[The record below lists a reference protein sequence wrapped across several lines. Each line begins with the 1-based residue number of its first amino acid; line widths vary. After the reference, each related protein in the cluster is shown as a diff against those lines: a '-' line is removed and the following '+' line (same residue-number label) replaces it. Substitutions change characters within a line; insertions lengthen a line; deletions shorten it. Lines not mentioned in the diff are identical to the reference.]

1 MSSLDAQLGEN
12 RGSKAGPKP
21 GQGHRSRTSPSG
33 RQGFRRLLPYLG
45 RHKKRLFVGLLLV
58 PVFTL
63 VQLSIPWVI
72 RGALNTLEQI
82 GKGEQRMDT
91 RYWVALAGALMGL
104 WAIYGIVR
112 LISRY
117 LIIGLSRQIEEEI
130 KDDLFDHLLHLPV
143 SFFDQARIGDLI
155 SRANQDIELLR
166 FMAGPALFFGLTMVI
181 MVPLAFGV
189 LAYLSL
195 PLGILT
201 VGLYSLVAL
210 GLIRVFPK
218 LAVLSRKVQDT
229 QGDASARAQEDF
241 SGIRVLQS
249 FAREEATK
257 KAYAKVAT
265 DCLEAQVAMAKT
277 RGVLHALFMS
287 SSSLGLLALVG
298 VALVDPLPP
307 SDLFP
312 AMLYV
317 LQLSWPLMI
326 IGWILQTWHRAKAA
340 ADRLDEVFE
349 VPLEESLPEEDSPKP
364 SFEDHPAICANHLT
378 FFYEGKAKP
387 ALKDLDFCIPT
398 GGTLGLVG
406 PIGAGKTTFISLLT
420 RLYDPPRGMLFVG
433 GVDVRDL
440 SLRTLRST
448 VSLAPQDPFLF
459 SDTLKNNILFAEE
472 NREKEPLPD
481 GQRIDHLLEE
491 SRLGRDLEAFPGGL
505 DQVIGERGV
514 TLSGGQK
521 QRTSLARALAPR
533 RPILVLDDTLS
544 AVDHA
549 TEKHILES
557 LNQRNQAQTRIL
569 VAHRLEAVRGA
580 DLILV
585 LDEGEVIEQGTHQDL
600 LAQNGWYAR
609 TWRQQQEEGE
619 A

>member
-1 MSSLDAQLGEN
+1 MDQAYWLSLAA
-12 RGSKAGPKP
+12 S
-21 GQGHRSRTSPSG
+21 
-33 RQGFRRLLPYLG
+33 
-45 RHKKRLFVGLLLV
+45 LV
-58 PVFTL
+58 
-63 VQLSIPWVI
+63 
-72 RGALNTLEQI
+72 
-82 GKGEQRMDT
+82 
-91 RYWVALAGALMGL
+91 GL
-104 WAIYGIVR
+104 WAVYGIVR

-117 LIIGLSRQIEEEI
+117 LIIGISRQIEEEM
-130 KDDLFDHLLHLPV
+130 KNDLFNHLLHLPV
-143 SFFDQARIGDLI
+143 SFFDKARIGDLI
-155 SRANQDIELLR
+155 SRANQDVELLR
-166 FMAGPALFFGLTMVI
+166 FMAGPALFFGLTMII
-181 MVPLAFGV
+181 MVPMAFGV

-201 VGLYSLVAL
+201 VALYSLVAI

-218 LAVLSRKVQDT
+218 LAALSRKVQDT
-229 QGDASARAQEDF
+229 QGDASAKAQEDF

-277 RGVLHALFMS
+277 RGFLHALFMS

-349 VPLEESLPEEDSPKP
+349 VPLEESLSERNAPKP
-364 SFEDHPAICANHLT
+364 DFKKKNAICANHLT
-378 FFYEGKAKP
+378 FRYNEKTNP

-398 GGTLGLVG
+398 GKTLGLVG

-440 SLRTLRST
+440 PLETLRSL

-472 NREKEPLPD
+472 NGDQDPLPD
-481 GQRIDHLLEE
+481 GQRVDHLLEE
-491 SRLGRDLEAFPGGL
+491 SRLGRDLESFPGGL

-544 AVDHA
+544 AVDHE

-557 LNQRNQAQTRIL
+557 LNQRTQAQTRIL
-569 VAHRLEAVRGA
+569 VAHRLEAVRRA

-585 LDEGEVIEQGTHQDL
+585 LDEGQVVEQGTHEEL
-600 LAQNGWYAR
+600 LARNGWYAH
-609 TWRQQQEEGE
+609 TWRQQQEEE
-619 A
+619 AGQ

>member
-1 MSSLDAQLGEN
+1 MSSLDAQLGAP
-12 RGSKAGPKP
+12 GSGPAQT
-21 GQGHRSRTSPSG
+21 GPSG

-45 RHKKRLFVGLLLV
+45 RHKKRLILGLLLV

-72 RGALNTLEQI
+72 RGALGTLEGI
-82 GKGEQRMDT
+82 GKGE
-91 RYWVALAGALMGL
+91 VALDQSYWLGLAFSLIGL
-104 WAIYGIVR
+104 WAVYGIVR
-112 LISRY
+112 LVSRY
-117 LIIGLSRQIEEEI
+117 LIIGLSRQIEEEM

-143 SFFDQARIGDLI
+143 SFFDKARIGDLI
-155 SRANQDIELLR
+155 SRANQDVELLR
-166 FMAGPALFFGLTMVI
+166 FMAGPALFFGLTMII

-201 VGLYSLVAL
+201 VALYSLVAL

-249 FAREEATK
+249 FAREEASK
-257 KAYAKVAT
+257 QAYAKVAT

-277 RGVLHALFMS
+277 RGFLHALFMS
-287 SSSLGLLALVG
+287 SGSLGLLALVG

-312 AMLYV
+312 AMLYI

-349 VPLEESLPEEDSPKP
+349 VPLEESLPLGSAPEPD
-364 SFEDHPAICANHLT
+364 FRRHPAICADHLS
-378 FFYEGKAKP
+378 FRYEENAP
-387 ALKDLDFCIPT
+387 LALKDLDFCLPT

-440 SLRTLRST
+440 PLKTLRSL

-472 NREKEPLPD
+472 AQLSTRGGDKNPLPD

-544 AVDHA
+544 AVDHE

-557 LNQRNQAQTRIL
+557 LNQRDQAQTRIF

-585 LDEGEVIEQGTHQDL
+585 LDKGEVIEQGTHEEL

-609 TWRQQQEEGE
+609 TWRQQQEEAE

>member
-1 MSSLDAQLGEN
+1 M
-12 RGSKAGPKP
+12 
-21 GQGHRSRTSPSG
+21 
-33 RQGFRRLLPYLG
+33 
-45 RHKKRLFVGLLLV
+45 VGLLLV
-58 PVFTL
+58 PIFTL

-72 RGALNTLEQI
+72 RGALSTLEKI
-82 GKGEQRMDT
+82 GKGEMSMDQG
-91 RYWVALAGALMGL
+91 YWFALAGTLIGL
-104 WAIYGIVR
+104 WAIYGVVR

-117 LIIGLSRQIEEEI
+117 LIIGLSRQIEEEM
-130 KDDLFDHLLHLPV
+130 KDDLFEHLLHLPV

-166 FMAGPALFFGLTMVI
+166 FMAGPALFFGLTMII

-210 GLIRVFPK
+210 GLVRVFPK
-218 LAVLSRKVQDT
+218 LAALSRKVQDT
-229 QGDASARAQEDF
+229 QGDASAKAQEDF

-249 FAREEATK
+249 FAREDATK
-257 KAYAKVAT
+257 VAYAKVAT
-265 DCLEAQVAMAKT
+265 ECLEAQVAMAKT
-277 RGVLHALFMS
+277 RGFLHALFMS

-349 VPLEESLPEEDSPKP
+349 VPLEESLSNENAPLPD
-364 SFEDHPAICANHLT
+364 FEKHPAICANHLT
-378 FFYEGKAKP
+378 FSYEKKLTP

-440 SLRTLRST
+440 PLRVLRNL

-472 NREKEPLPD
+472 AGGGNDKDPLPD
-481 GQRIDHLLEE
+481 GQRVDHLLEE

-521 QRTSLARALAPR
+521 QRTSLARALAPK

-544 AVDHA
+544 AVDHE

-557 LNQRNQAQTRIL
+557 LNQRDLAQTRIF

-585 LDEGEVIEQGTHQDL
+585 LEEGSVIEQGTHQEL
-600 LAQNGWYAR
+600 LAQNGWYAH
-609 TWRQQQEEGE
+609 TWRQQQEEAE